1 MMKELLSHIARELD
15 FKYEMY
21 LVPDGNFGKRKED
34 GEWNGM
40 IGEVLK
46 GVRDCTCEVYFN
58 EFKTDGCCHVNFTIL
73 YKRDSLT
80 QILTKLNA
88 LSLLNLSIAG
98 STHDNGSIKY
108 QHRQR
113 GSHRFHKTI

>member
-1 MMKELLSHIARELD
+1 MKELLSHIARELD

-46 GVRDCTCEVYFN
+46 GVRACTYTVYFN
-58 EFKTDGCCHVNFTIL
+58 EFKTDGFCHVNLTIL
-73 YKRDSLT
+73 YK
-80 QILTKLNA
+80 
-88 LSLLNLSIAG
+88 IAG
-98 STHDNGSIKY
+98 STHDNGSTKY